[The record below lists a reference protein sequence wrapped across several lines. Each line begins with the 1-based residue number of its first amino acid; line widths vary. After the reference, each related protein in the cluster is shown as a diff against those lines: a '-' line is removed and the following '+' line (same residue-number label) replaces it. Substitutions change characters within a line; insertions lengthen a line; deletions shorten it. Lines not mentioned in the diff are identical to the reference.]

1 MNNFNPYLGMYYQ
14 FWMVPNT
21 MSTVNPYYTSVAMY
35 PQFMQP
41 QPVNQIITL
50 PLPE

>member
-21 MSTVNPYYTSVAMY
+21 LSTSNAYFTPVPMY
-35 PQFMQP
+35 PQFMQS

-50 PLPE
+50 P